1 MKTAMQMETLM
12 MKRMIAACAITVGVL
27 SAGAVQADEK
37 LAQANGCLA
46 CHSVEKKILGPAYK
60 DVAAK
65 YKDDKGAEASLI
77 KKVKEGGTGVWG
89 AFTMPPNT
97 QVKDA
102 DIAALVKWILKQK

>member
-1 MKTAMQMETLM
+1 MKIQMETPT
-12 MKRMIAACAITVGVL
+12 MKRMIAVCAASLGLL
-27 SAGAVQADEK
+27 SAGAAQADEK

-46 CHSVEKKILGPAYK
+46 CHSVEKKILGPAYE

-65 YKDDKGAEASLI
+65 YNGDKGAQASLI
-77 KKVKEGGTGVWG
+77 KKVKEGGSGVWG

-102 DIAALVKWILKQK
+102 DVAVLVKWILEQK